1 MCEQVRQVMLSIL
14 SGTTLATL
22 KALKALP
29 KLDKALDDFLASSR
43 DESEQKKLE
52 KKVKPLLLDAG
63 AGRAAT
69 AEILA
74 KWKNWK
80 EKEATE
86 DKPAEEKREQASN
99 LVPTVLP
106 AASETPTEGTQA
118 KKQPTKKRERA
129 MGKATP
135 DNMVDK
141 DQGDLLASHLDK
153 GLAIKATSQESRFH
167 TEAIDTETKEIDL
180 KGVTVAIEERMLL
193 DDAHLRIKEGVH
205 YGLVGRNGTGKST
218 LPKAM
223 ADRIIPGLPNNVKI
237 LLVSQLETEQLVLSG
252 SSDQAS
258 VLEAVLSG
266 DRDRANT
273 EREAEQLGRALDSQD
288 EGQIQQATSKI
299 LLQRAWEHLEEA
311 RKISSKR
318 SGTRGAQARKDLLA
332 AEDRYECATKE

>member
-1 MCEQVRQVMLSIL
+1 MLSSL

-29 KLDKALDDFLASSR
+29 KLEKALDEFLASSR
-43 DESEQKKLE
+43 DENEQKKLE

-69 AEILA
+69 AEILV

-86 DKPAEEKREQASN
+86 DKPAEEKREQASG
-99 LVPTVLP
+99 LAAPSALPT
-106 AASETPTEGTQA
+106 ASEAPIMGTQA
-118 KKQPTKKRERA
+118 KKQPIKKRERA
-129 MGKATP
+129 MAKVTP
-135 DNMVDK
+135 DNMVDQ
-141 DQGDLLASHLDK
+141 DQGDLLASHLDN

-180 KGVTVAIEERMLL
+180 KDVTVAIEERMLL
-193 DDAHLRIKEGVH
+193 DDAHLRIKEGMH

-218 LPKAM
+218 LLKAM

-332 AEDRYECATKE
+332 AEDRYECAKKE